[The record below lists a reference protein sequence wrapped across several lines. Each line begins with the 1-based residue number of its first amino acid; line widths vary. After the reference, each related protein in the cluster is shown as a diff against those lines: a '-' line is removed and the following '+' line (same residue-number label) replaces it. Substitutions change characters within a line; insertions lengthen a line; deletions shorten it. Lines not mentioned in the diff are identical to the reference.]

1 MGQRPVH
8 YVGEVVTWFLIRN
21 FHSSMLNS
29 LPMIVLKCLKQKLNS
44 FLTPFP
50 RPPPMKHLVLFDLII
65 FCDIV
70 KMLFLICNNDISFP
84 AKMVYNNIAEWVDL
98 FFPYLPL
105 SATIHE
111 GWSVTTILY
120 IEQSCQYYFKFNA
133 HISSVCE
140 KMIKKDIYCW
150 THRDLYLLLYSQY
163 ATTY

>member
-1 MGQRPVH
+1 MILDSKPLF
-8 YVGEVVTWFLIRN
+8 YVKLFADD
-21 FHSSMLNS
+21 
-29 LPMIVLKCLKQKLNS
+29 CLKMFKTKIE
-44 FLTPFP
+44 FFFDPFP
-50 RPPPMKHLVLFDLII
+50 WPPPMKHLVLFDLII

-111 GWSVTTILY
+111 GWSVRTILY

-140 KMIKKDIYCW
+140 KMIKKIYIVELIKICIFSS
-150 THRDLYLLLYSQY
+150 TLNMQPHIRPP
-163 ATTY
+163 TYINNP

>member
-1 MGQRPVH
+1 M
-8 YVGEVVTWFLIRN
+8 IRN

-111 GWSVTTILY
+111 GWSVRTMLY
-120 IEQSCQYYFKFNA
+120 IEQTCSYQLSLWKDD
-133 HISSVCE
+133 
-140 KMIKKDIYCW
+140 KKDIYCW
-150 THRDLYLLLYSQY
+150 THKDLYLLLYPQY